1 MGRRK
6 LKQYS
11 GTLDPAQLAEGMN
24 AALRNARRLTDDA
37 RTLVDAER
45 YPTAAAMAVL
55 AIEESGKVGVLRR
68 LAIAPDSEIR
78 RKAWRDYRSHRQK
91 NAAWILPDLVA
102 KGARDLDSLG
112 QGIAP
117 SGDHTAILDQ
127 VKQIALYTDCLGDA
141 HWSQPEEVIDEQMAC
156 TLVKIAELFAR
167 DKTVTTKE
175 VELWID
181 HLGSTSSG
189 SFVGMPINTYGVSSN
204 ANSNSSLL
212 NTSTLRDSLNAFVTI
227 ANLQAGCV
235 R

>member
-181 HLGSTSSG
+181 HLGSTSEDPVEVQKNALLEWFATMRQHGLYSG
-189 SFVGMPINTYGVSSN
+189 EMEEVKEFVLGKDRKGASGDQT
-204 ANSNSSLL
+204 
-212 NTSTLRDSLNAFVTI
+212 
-227 ANLQAGCV
+227 
-235 R
+235 